1 MRKPP
6 VTITHHVH
14 VYAVV
19 RIKLAVTAADH
30 FDAMKRADS
39 IMTESSY
46 PLRLV
51 PGGPQVL
58 DAEPADEISGYLVDE
73 TGDPQ
78 FERSRFYGCDHKP
91 CDVAQPGSSPA
102 QGEGEGEGRS
112 VG

>member
-1 MRKPP
+1 M
-6 VTITHHVH
+6 TITHHVH

-39 IMTESSY
+39 IMTDSNY
-46 PLRLV
+46 PLRLLLA
-51 PGGPQVL
+51 GPQVL

-78 FERSRFYGCDHKP
+78 FERSRFYGCDHKL
-91 CDVAQPGSSPA
+91 CDLAQPGSSPA